1 MQKENRLLSKLIYSG
16 AVALCAFMAIALLA
30 TPAFAHEQRDV
41 GKYSFV
47 VGFGDEPAFTG
58 QKNSVELFLNDGKT
72 GKAITDLG
80 NTLNVQ
86 VSYGGQTMPEMTME
100 PDFEVGE
107 FGTPG
112 DYRAWFF
119 PTRPGKYTF
128 HFTGTIKGEKIDESF
143 TSSPT
148 GFGSVEE
155 AQSVEF
161 PVKDPTTGQLN
172 DRISREV
179 PRLDSSV
186 ADASDSADSA
196 KTLGLI
202 GIVVGGVGLLVGI
215 AGFVQGRR
223 TT

>member
-1 MQKENRLLSKLIYSG
+1 MSNRFILLG
-16 AVALCAFMAIALLA
+16 AAALGTVVATVLLA
-30 TPAFAHEQRDV
+30 PPAFAHEQRNV

-58 QKNSVELFLNDGKT
+58 QKNSVQLFLSDAKS
-72 GKAITDLG
+72 GKAVTDIG

-86 VSYGGQTMPEMTME
+86 VSYGSQTGPEMTME

-128 HFTGTIKGEKIDESF
+128 HFTGTVHGQKIDESF

-148 GFGSVEE
+148 GFGEVEDTQQ
-155 AQSVEF
+155 AEF
-161 PVKDPTTGQLN
+161 PVKDPTAGQLN
-172 DRISREV
+172 DRISREF
-179 PRLDSSV
+179 PRVD
-186 ADASDSADSA
+186 AAIKDASDAADSG
-196 KTLGLI
+196 KLFGII
-202 GIVVGGVGLLVGI
+202 GIVVGGIGLLVGI
-215 AGFVQGRR
+215 AGWTRGRR
-223 TT
+223 TP

>member
-1 MQKENRLLSKLIYSG
+1 MRNRFVRFAAVGLL
-16 AVALCAFMAIALLA
+16 AFMLIALA
-30 TPAFAHEQRDV
+30 MTPAYAHEQRNV

-58 QKNSVELFLNDGKT
+58 QKNSVQLFLNDAKS

-100 PDFEVGE
+100 PDFEIGE

-128 HFTGTIKGEKIDESF
+128 HFTGTVKGQKIDESF

-148 GFGSVEE
+148 GFGEAE
-155 AQSVEF
+155 DAQSVEF

-172 DRISREV
+172 DRISREF
-179 PRLDSSV
+179 PRVDASIS
-186 ADASDSADSA
+186 DASDSADSA

-202 GIVVGGVGLLVGI
+202 GIVMGGLGLLIGI
-215 AGFVQGRR
+215 AGFMRGRR
-223 TT
+223 TA